1 MPRAVFGDEVLAE
14 SDQTRVIEGNHYFP
28 PSSVREDLLV
38 DSPTRTLC
46 LWKGKASYRSLLAD
60 DGVVHDVAWVYER
73 PWPLARRIA
82 GHVAFG
88 PQVHIER

>member
-14 SDQTRVIEGNHYFP
+14 SDQTRVVEGNHYFP
-28 PSSVREDLLV
+28 PSSVREDLLM

-46 LWKGKASYRSLLAD
+46 FWKGKAGYRSLLTD
-60 DGVVHDVAWVYER
+60 EGVVRDVAWVYER

-88 PQVHIER
+88 PQVRIER